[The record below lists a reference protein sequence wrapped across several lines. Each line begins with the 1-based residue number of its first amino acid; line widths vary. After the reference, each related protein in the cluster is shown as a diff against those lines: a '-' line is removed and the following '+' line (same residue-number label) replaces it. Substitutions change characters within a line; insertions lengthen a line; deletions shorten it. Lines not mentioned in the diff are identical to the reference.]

1 MCKSSRDAEVTATS
15 ITAILPQQKQ
25 FPSQILCLLDW
36 EHFGVSFT
44 DTTFCKQTNKQILH
58 SYLKQIFLLCLPS
71 FLLLY
76 RPSLLL
82 WLPFIPALSQSV
94 WCSRWTGRT
103 LPNLICHAFCTILPC
118 SSLIIW
124 ADPWNNLFTSSLVTQ
139 KEASDTHA
147 YKAVDVRLYMENFYS
162 CREREQTTQIKE
174 LLYSHIRRTSCL
186 VDF

>member
-1 MCKSSRDAEVTATS
+1 MLKSLQ
-15 ITAILPQQKQ
+15 LPQWPFCHNRNNFPAKFSAFWIGSTLVYPSLTLPSANKQ
-25 FPSQILCLLDW
+25 
-36 EHFGVSFT
+36 T
-44 DTTFCKQTNKQILH
+44 NKQTNKQILH

-94 WCSRWTGRT
+94 WYSRWTGRT
-103 LPNLICHAFCTILPC
+103 LPDLICHAFCTILPC